1 MTSLGMIPF
10 LGMMRRRKKKKR
22 RRRSVI
28 QQITW
33 TNDTDGM
40 EVMSLEWMTS
50 MVASKSGRIAMV
62 VVMLNMVM
70 LNMVMLRVENDD
82 SVVVVAVVV
91 TYWNRNVS
99 YMNVQIEI
107 LL

>member
-1 MTSLGMIPF
+1 M
-10 LGMMRRRKKKKR
+10 
-22 RRRSVI
+22 I

-40 EVMSLEWMTS
+40 EVVSLEWMV
-50 MVASKSGRIAMV
+50 MVMMISIVAASKSGRIATV
-62 VVMLNMVM
+62 VGM

-91 TYWNRNVS
+91 TYWNRNVL

-107 LL
+107 LLW